1 MFFDTALKKEK
12 RKRRKKKGVHG
23 MWVDLNAVM
32 VAHSPLKDRQISAG
46 LGRDKERAGRL
57 AVLIQ
62 PQVIGK
68 SKYHSHRQPDFDVD
82 METTHA

>member
-1 MFFDTALKKEK
+1 
-12 RKRRKKKGVHG
+12 

-46 LGRDKERAGRL
+46 LGQGNGVGRW

-68 SKYHSHRQPDFDVD
+68 SKYQSHRQPDFDVD

>member
-12 RKRRKKKGVHG
+12 RKKEGKKKKEYTACG
-23 MWVDLNAVM
+23 WTLNPVM
-32 VAHSPLKDRQISAG
+32 VAHSALKDRQISAG
-46 LGRDKERAGRL
+46 LGRDKERAGRW

-68 SKYHSHRQPDFDVD
+68 SKYQS
-82 METTHA
+82 

>member
-1 MFFDTALKKEK
+1 
-12 RKRRKKKGVHG
+12 

-46 LGRDKERAGRL
+46 LGQGNGVGRW

-68 SKYHSHRQPDFDVD
+68 SKYQS
-82 METTHA
+82 